1 MKGHHNNGFGW
12 EWAEINGSEGS
23 AVYRLTEPNT
33 ILVGKHGESMQTEPV
48 PAQFL
53 VAKGS
58 PRDPTEG
65 VPSTVF
71 RYDLVWEFVS
81 AITEHRD
88 AVPGFGAGAS
98 AQLVAD
104 KVLESYEKQRWM
116 AIEEPAG

>member
-1 MKGHHNNGFGW
+1 MKGHYNNGFGW
-12 EWAEINGSEGS
+12 EWAEVNGSEGS

-33 ILVGKHGESMQTEPV
+33 ILMGKHGQSLQTVPV

-53 VAKGS
+53 VAPGS

-81 AITEHRD
+81 AIVERRD
-88 AVPGFGAGAS
+88 AVPGFDAGAFGS
-98 AQLVAD
+98 ACGRQSPGV
-104 KVLESYEKQRWM
+104 V
-116 AIEEPAG
+116 